1 MGPGGGSL
9 GTRACVRPRGAGET
23 RLGTAVRGPGTATRT
38 SGDKALPDRRE
49 RDGGGGGRG
58 RSEPPV
64 RERAAGR
71 PGGASTAPGKQE
83 VIASEGWGL
92 SKCSAKNR

>member
-1 MGPGGGSL
+1 MEGKVGPGGGSL

-49 RDGGGGGRG
+49 GDGVAGGEDAVSLQCGKGLRGVLGGLL
-58 RSEPPV
+58 PPLGS
-64 RERAAGR
+64 RR
-71 PGGASTAPGKQE
+71 
-83 VIASEGWGL
+83 
-92 SKCSAKNR
+92 